1 MNMQRRIDM
10 KKGYGMAHI
19 GIYVKDMDISR
30 AFYENVLGF
39 ERDFETDPA
48 KMIHLLFLKTGDLTV
63 ELIEQPNKVR
73 TDGPV
78 DHICIKVDDIEA
90 AVANLKENGI
100 EPEGEIRV
108 MPGIYNGIKNVFF
121 RGPDGER
128 LEFNEFL

>member
-1 MNMQRRIDM
+1 MKRRYEM
-10 KKGYGMAHI
+10 KKGYTLAHI
-19 GIYVKDMDISR
+19 GIYVKDMEVSR

-39 ERDFETDPA
+39 EKDFETDPSSR
-48 KMIHLLFLKTGDLTV
+48 IHLLFLKTGDLTV
-63 ELIEQPNKVR
+63 ELIEQPDKVR

-78 DHICIKVDDIEA
+78 DHICIKVDDIEV
-90 AVANLKENGI
+90 AVADLRANGI
-100 EPEGEIRV
+100 EPDGEIRV

>member
-1 MNMQRRIDM
+1 M
-10 KKGYGMAHI
+10 G
-19 GIYVKDMDISR
+19 
-30 AFYENVLGF
+30 
-39 ERDFETDPA
+39 